1 MVSKHNDL
9 KRPRPGRPPKDQ
21 AGDVKARIL
30 DAAQRVFLERGY
42 QSASLDEIAETAP
55 ASKPTIYAHFPGKE
69 ALFEAVVARVIDGL
83 TDFEGFEPKGRSVQD
98 KLASLGIEVV
108 ERFIEETIGITRA
121 TIAEADRF
129 PALSRQVHEHG
140 RDRAAAAVSHVLND
154 ATHALSR
161 GAKGPFRPETKRL
174 HGADFH
180 GSHSAADDDAGFDG
194 GGRERS
200 CAANCPLSCANASA
214 SSWRL
219 VKRIGE
225 SKVLARRHGE
235 RAISNGAAFSIR
247 DPLALQPGRRSRAVE
262 NTL

>member
-30 DAAQRVFLERGY
+30 DAAQRVFLKRGY

-69 ALFEAVVARVIDGL
+69 ALFEAVVARVIEGL
-83 TDFEGFEPKGRSVQD
+83 TDFEAFAPKGRSVQD

-108 ERFIEETIGITRA
+108 ERFIDETIGITRA

-154 ATHALSR
+154 ATHTLSR
-161 GAKGPFRPETKRL
+161 GAKGPFGPKRSVSTAQIFMDL
-174 HGADFH
+174 ILLPMIMRALMGEGAKELRSELPAFV
-180 GSHSAADDDAGFDG
+180 
-194 GGRERS
+194 RERVS
-200 CAANCPLSCANASA
+200 FFLAACEAD
-214 SSWRL
+214 WG
-219 VKRIGE
+219 K
-225 SKVLARRHGE
+225 
-235 RAISNGAAFSIR
+235 
-247 DPLALQPGRRSRAVE
+247 
-262 NTL
+262 